1 MLLGHD
7 HHNGVIQVEASID
20 SRCDRS
26 NQKPLVSLHHHRM
39 TRRSHLLLEGTIE
52 ILVDDEAKV
61 GRGTGPSEKV
71 EGRLL
76 LVHEASC
83 PEFRSL
89 WK

>member
-1 MLLGHD
+1 
-7 HHNGVIQVEASID
+7 
-20 SRCDRS
+20 
-26 NQKPLVSLHHHRM
+26 
-39 TRRSHLLLEGTIE
+39 LLLEGTIE

-61 GRGTGPSEKV
+61 GRGTGPSEKG

>member
-1 MLLGHD
+1 
-7 HHNGVIQVEASID
+7 
-20 SRCDRS
+20 
-26 NQKPLVSLHHHRM
+26 
-39 TRRSHLLLEGTIE
+39 LLLEGTIE
-52 ILVDDEAKV
+52 ILVDDEAKM

>member
-7 HHNGVIQVEASID
+7 HHNAVRQVQASID

-26 NQKPLVSLHHHRM
+26 NQKPLVSIQHHRM
-39 TRRSHLLLEGTIE
+39 ARRYHLLLKGTIE

-76 LVHEASC
+76 LAHEASC
-83 PEFRSL
+83 PKNRSL
-89 WK
+89 WN